1 VNAFLKLAAC
11 FSLVLISTTSLSAED
26 LKLHLRYQQETS
38 KDSGRYHRLHRT
50 ENWDPAQTAVIV
62 CDVWDYHHCLNAV
75 RRLEEFAPRLDNLLK
90 TAREQGVTIIHSP
103 SDCMAA
109 YEGHPARHRAMQV
122 PQKEPPPA
130 GIKNWCSK
138 IPSEERAVYPIDQS
152 DGGEDDDPVEHAAW
166 AKKLK
171 SLGRNPGLPWKS
183 QSPLI
188 TINANKDFISDK
200 GDEVWNILQSRG
212 IKNVILTGVHTNMCV
227 LGRPFGLRQLAKN
240 GKNVVLVRDMTDTMY
255 NPKSWPYVSHYT
267 GNDLIFSHIEKFICP
282 TITSDQIL
290 GGKPF
295 TYKHDQRPHLLM
307 VMAEAEYHTNESLP
321 EFASKYLGKH
331 FRVSMVYADDKDRN
345 SIPGIEVI
353 NDADVVLFSV
363 RRRVLPKKAMQ
374 AIRNFVQSGKPVIG
388 IRTASHAFSLRG
400 KQPPQGLADWPEFDA
415 VVFGGN
421 YHGHHAN
428 DAKSLISINESQKRN
443 PILTGIPD
451 KPFPQA
457 YSLYEVSPLAKNT
470 TVLMTGKIK
479 GAPVEPVAWTFQRK
493 DGGKSFYT
501 SLGHP
506 GDFEQPEF
514 VRLLANGI
522 YWAAGLDPADVT
534 LSEKVTVHD
543 APHWSVVKI
552 PGLKKSEK
560 TDQSRWYRCVVRV
573 PRQWMSGKP
582 LLLKVAEAKG
592 SEAKAWFNGAPL
604 KKTDAGFRIARESV
618 VVNDANLIVLQVTG
632 QTKAADF
639 RSVPQL
645 VSASGDLPLAGR
657 WQYRVSNDS
666 QLANMPLPAKFG
678 TVTDI
683 VFKP

>member
-1 VNAFLKLAAC
+1 VNAFCKLAAC
-11 FSLVLISTTSLSAED
+11 FGLLLFSITSISAED
-26 LKLHLRYQQETS
+26 LKLDLRYQQETS
-38 KDSGRYHRLHRT
+38 KDSGRYHRLQRP
-50 ENWDPAQTAVIV
+50 ENWDPAQTAIIV

-90 TAREQGVTIIHSP
+90 TARKQGVTVIHAP
-103 SDCMAA
+103 SDCMPA
-109 YEGHPARHRAMQV
+109 YQGHPARLRAMEV
-122 PQKEPPPA
+122 PQKSAPPA

-171 SLGRNPGLPWKS
+171 SLGRNPNLPWKS
-183 QSPLI
+183 QSALI
-188 TINANKDFISDK
+188 TIDAKKDFISDK
-200 GDEVWNILQSRG
+200 GDEVWNILESRG

-295 TYKHDQRPHLLM
+295 TYKKDQRPHLVM
-307 VMAEAEYHTNESLP
+307 VMAEGEYHTNESLP
-321 EFASKYLGKH
+321 EFASQQLGKH
-331 FRVSMVYADDKDRN
+331 FRVSSVFADDKDRN
-345 SIPGIEVI
+345 SIPGIDVI

-363 RRRVLPKKAMQ
+363 RRRVLPKKAMSV
-374 AIRNFVQSGKPVIG
+374 IRKYVKAGKPVVG
-388 IRTASHAFSLRG
+388 IRTASHAFSLNG
-400 KQPPQGLADWPEFDA
+400 KKLPTGLVDWPGFDA
-415 VVFGGN
+415 EVFGGS

-428 DAKSLISINESQKRN
+428 DLKSMISINAAQKRN

-457 YSLYEVSPLAKNT
+457 YSLYEVLPLAKNT
-470 TVLMTGKIK
+470 TVLMTGKLK
-479 GAPVEPVAWTFQRK
+479 GHPVEPVAWTFQRK
-493 DGGKSFYT
+493 EGGKSFYT

-506 GDFEQPEF
+506 GDFKQPEF
-514 VRLLANGI
+514 VRLLTNGI
-522 YWAAGLDPADVT
+522 YWAAGLDPADVKI
-534 LSEKVTVHD
+534 SEKLTVHQ

-552 PGLKKSEK
+552 PSVEKAEK

-573 PRQWMSGKP
+573 PDQWMSGKP
-582 LLLKVAEAKG
+582 LLLKVTRAKG
-592 SEAKAWFNGAPL
+592 TVVNAWFNGTAL
-604 KKTDAGFRIARESV
+604 QHTDAGFQIACQPV
-618 VVNDANLIVLQVTG
+618 AVNDANLIVLQVTG
-632 QTKAADF
+632 QTKDADF
-639 RSVPQL
+639 QSVPQL
-645 VSASGDLPLAGR
+645 VSATGSLPLAGS
-657 WQYRVSNDS
+657 WQYRVGNDS
-666 QLANMPLPAKFG
+666 QFANMPLPAKFG

>member
-1 VNAFLKLAAC
+1 MNALCKLAVC

-26 LKLHLRYQQETS
+26 LKLQLRYQQETS
-38 KDSGRYHRLHRT
+38 KDSGRYHRLHRS
-50 ENWDPAQTAVIV
+50 ENWDPAETAIIV

-90 TAREQGVTIIHSP
+90 KARKQGVTIIHSP

-109 YEGHPARHRAMQV
+109 YEGHPARLRAKQV
-122 PQKEPPPA
+122 PQKEALPA

-183 QSPLI
+183 QSSLI
-188 TINANKDFISDK
+188 TINGKKDYISDK

-227 LGRPFGLRQLAKN
+227 LGRPFGLRQMAKN

-295 TYKHDQRPHLLM
+295 QYKKDQRPHLLM
-307 VMAEAEYHTNESLP
+307 VMAEAEYKTNQSLP

-331 FRVSMVYADDKDRN
+331 FRVSMVFADDKDRN

-353 NDADVVLFSV
+353 KEADVVLFSV

-374 AIRNFVQSGKPVIG
+374 AIRKFVKSGKPVVG

-400 KQPPQGLADWPEFDA
+400 KQPPAGLADWPEFDA
-415 VVFGGN
+415 EVFGGS

-428 DAKSLISINESQKRN
+428 DAKSLITINEAQKRN

-457 YSLYEVSPLAKNT
+457 YSLYEVLPLAKNT
-470 TVLMTGKIK
+470 TVLMTGEIK

-506 GDFEQPEF
+506 GDFKQPEF

-522 YWAAGLDPADVT
+522 YWAAGLDPAEVT
-534 LSEKVTVHD
+534 ISEKLTVHE

-552 PGLKKSEK
+552 PGLKNAEKSK
-560 TDQSRWYRCVVRV
+560 QSRWYRCVVRV
-573 PRQWMSGKP
+573 PEQWMSGKP
-582 LLLKVAEAKG
+582 LNLKFAGAKG
-592 SEAKAWFNGAPL
+592 TEVKAWFNGTPL
-604 KKTDAGFRIARESV
+604 KKTDAGFQIACQPV
-618 VVNDANLIVLQVTG
+618 AINDANLIVIQVAGKTNG
-632 QTKAADF
+632 ADF
-639 RSVPQL
+639 QSVPQL
-645 VSASGDLPLAGR
+645 ISASGDLSLAGR
-657 WQYRVSNDS
+657 WQYRVSNDAL
-666 QLANMPLPAKFG
+666 LANMPLPAKFG